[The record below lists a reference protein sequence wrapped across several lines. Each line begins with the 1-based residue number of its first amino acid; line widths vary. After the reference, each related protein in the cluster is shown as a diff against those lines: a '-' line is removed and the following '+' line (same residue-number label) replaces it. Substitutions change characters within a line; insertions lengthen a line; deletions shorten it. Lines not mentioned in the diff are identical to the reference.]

1 MLLQNLHPQCRFKL
15 RMVASIW
22 FPKKR
27 RALPHLY
34 GFMSCF
40 LIYLASFFFK
50 SYAAAQADA
59 VPPYWD
65 TIVHAPA
72 GMDTD
77 IGMIVGDLPSGSIFS
92 FVSNLFVSSF
102 FQFIGFFLTYL
113 MHTTHAAKFGSRA
126 GLGLTLIRYGFYSR
140 SVTDDMLSLP
150 EGNGVTDDPTQLS
163 SSAPMPQDD
172 KVVLNMSSRQWL
184 SFLLMTLGMLRI
196 IYLASFPCN
205 FLTIQVGSCYSP
217 LPSVSGV

>member
-1 MLLQNLHPQCRFKL
+1 LIELTRTQAKKKKKKPAESDASEQVKPTETPKSHTLVSPNPQRKEYLVEQCEGLSSHLLSDDEKVVDRNSP
-15 RMVASIW
+15 
-22 FPKKR
+22 
-27 RALPHLY
+27 
-34 GFMSCF
+34 
-40 LIYLASFFFK
+40 
-50 SYAAAQADA
+50 AAR
-59 VPPYWD
+59 Y
-65 TIVHAPA
+65 
-72 GMDTD
+72 
-77 IGMIVGDLPSGSIFS
+77 IFS
-92 FVSNLFVSSF
+92 FVSSLFVSFF

-140 SVTDDMLSLP
+140 SVTDDMLSLS
-150 EGNGVTDDPTQLS
+150 EGNGVTDDPSQLS

-205 FLTIQVGSCYSP
+205 YLTIQVGSCYSP